1 MTHHSRQQ
9 ARAARRPTQLS
20 AAFGAALMMMAGSAS
35 ATIVSG
41 NVTGGTSGGTFVNLS
56 VPLTGSTPANTVGA
70 DNFNSPNLFGFNE
83 SQNIFL
89 GAALVMDQGGTIAAG
104 TTVAS
109 HYIFFDPLN
118 ASSIVG
124 TVDFDSDVLGIMT
137 STGLLSASDF
147 LVNTGVNYLN
157 PGLRGL
163 EQGDTVSFS
172 GQQISL
178 NFSAS
183 SPGDYIRVITR
194 FSPGAVPEPGSLALA
209 GLALAGLGLV
219 RRRKA

>member
-1 MTHHSRQQ
+1 MTPTRPT
-9 ARAARRPTQLS
+9 RAAPGFTQLC
-20 AAFGAALMMMAGSAS
+20 AGLGAALLLTAGPAL
-35 ATIVSG
+35 ATIVGG
-41 NVTGGTSGGTFVNLS
+41 NVTGGSSGGAFVNLS
-56 VPLTGSTPANTVGA
+56 VPLTGSTPFNTVGA

-89 GAALVMDQGGTIAAG
+89 GAALAMDQGGTIAAG

-109 HYIFFDPLN
+109 HYIFFDPLQT
-118 ASSIVG
+118 SSVIG
-124 TVDFDSDVLGIMT
+124 TVDFDSDVLGIIT
-137 STGLLSASDF
+137 STGLLAASDF
-147 LVNTGVNYLN
+147 LVNTGVSYEN
-157 PGLRGL
+157 PTLRGL
-163 EQGDTVSFS
+163 EAGDTVSFS

-178 NFSAS
+178 NFTAS